1 MDDIRLNIKNGK
13 YFPGFSYVS
22 LKLDSD
28 QHRKWMK
35 ERDRLLEVFQDDLL
49 QYLGLSNHPLAKDFL
64 QFVQDKSPGFG
75 MMGIVEFAESIAKYM
90 KLPDDVFSF
99 IHKLAWEGVSEETT
113 SDAKKL
119 LDKYN

>member
-13 YFPGFSYVS
+13 YFPGFPYVS

-28 QHRKWMK
+28 KYREWME
-35 ERDRLLEVFQDDLL
+35 ERARLLEVFQEDLL
-49 QYLGLSNHPLAKDFL
+49 QHLGISNHPLAKDFL
-64 QFVQDKSPGFG
+64 QFVQDKSPGVG
-75 MMGIVEFAESIAKYM
+75 LIDIVEFAESIAKYM
-90 KLPDDVFSF
+90 MLPDDVFSF

-113 SDAKKL
+113 SEAKKL